1 MIKTELVIF
10 IGPLQ
15 ATGAIIKKR
24 FVTAAGAVAGAG
36 ANVAGVAG
44 DDAAVGETFPVK
56 ARGWLIVESGAAV
69 AQGDDVQSD
78 ATGRAITQAAGK
90 HAGRALDA
98 ATAAGQPIRIDR

>member
-1 MIKTELVIF
+1 MKTEQVIF
-10 IGPLQ
+10 IGSLQ

-24 FVTAAGAVAGAG
+24 FVTAAGAVAGVG
-36 ANVAGVAG
+36 VNVAGVSG
-44 DDAAVGETFPVK
+44 DDAVAGETFPVK
-56 ARGWLIVESGAAV
+56 ARGWIIVDSGAAV

-78 ATGRAITQAAGK
+78 ATGRAITQTTGK